1 MAAIEPRSLPGHAA
15 IAANVTWITINS
27 FGSLGHMDEHGLRV
41 TGETASLP
49 MRMIHTPKPSIL
61 VMLPLPQL
69 TPRRIA
75 FATVLFVG
83 AIVAAS
89 GCSSD
94 PESARWSRGEAVGR
108 LVAEVLLKKDSV
120 QTVNLAELAPFRWDR
135 LFIFAPYTTTSTV
148 EQSLGQPWSGAER
161 SNIARVDTAT
171 LLVFMTGNEIV
182 AATMQPRDY
191 GDFTPAAST
200 SPLSPGQALFRVERR
215 PGSGWIMHEV
225 R

>member
-1 MAAIEPRSLPGHAA
+1 MGTPLFGSG
-15 IAANVTWITINS
+15 VTWITIIS
-27 FGSLGHMDEHGLRV
+27 FGSLGHMDEHGLRA

-49 MRMIHTPKPSIL
+49 MRIIPTPKPSTL
-61 VMLPLPQL
+61 VMLPLPTL

-135 LFIFAPYTTTSTV
+135 LYIFAPYTTPSTV

-171 LLVFMTGNEIV
+171 LLVFMAGNEIV

-191 GDFTPAAST
+191 GDFTPAAGT
-200 SPLSPGQALFRVERR
+200 SPRSPAQALFTVERR
-215 PGSGWIMHEV
+215 PGSGWIMHAA